1 VPVQAPVRVAVCED
15 SRAFAFALRRFL
27 ECDGQMRVV
36 GIYPSGEEL
45 LAALPELDVDLVTID
60 LELPGMDGVQATSA
74 LVRAS
79 SVPVV
84 VVSDHVRGA
93 RDRIAAAVAA
103 GAVDA
108 VPKSRF
114 RLEEPDGV
122 YARALRRRLRGL
134 SASAVSGSGSSERV
148 AERPAGGE
156 RRAGAIVIGA
166 STGGPAALLTVLSG
180 LPGDFP
186 IPVLVVQH
194 ISAGFTT
201 GLAGWL
207 DSQLALPVAVARP
220 GSPLAPGVWLAPE
233 GAHLAIGA
241 ARRLAVD
248 GRTPPGAH
256 CPSVDVLMRSAART
270 LGPGAVAVV
279 LTGMGRDGADG
290 IAAVRD
296 AGGLTIAQDADSS
309 VVYGMPRA
317 AADRGAELILPLAEI
332 PGALLAL
339 RAGAEAA

>member
-27 ECDGQMRVV
+27 ERDGQMRVV
-36 GIYPSGEEL
+36 GIYQSGEEL
-45 LAALPELDVDLVTID
+45 LAALPDLEVDLVTMD

-74 LVRAS
+74 LARAS

-84 VVSDHVRGA
+84 LVSDHVRGA

-122 YARALRRRLRGL
+122 YARALRRRLHGL
-134 SASAVSGSGSSERV
+134 SSPASGSTSGERV
-148 AERPAGGE
+148 AEQPAGGE
-156 RRAGAIVIGA
+156 RRTGAIVIGA

-207 DSQLALPVAVARP
+207 DGQLALEVAVARP
-220 GSPLAPGVWLAPE
+220 GTTLVPGVWLAPE

-241 ARRLAVD
+241 ARRLTVD
-248 GRTPPGAH
+248 RRTPPGAH
-256 CPSVDVLMRSAART
+256 CPSVDVLMRSAARA
-270 LGPGAVAVV
+270 LGPAAVGVV

-290 IAAVRD
+290 IAAVRS
-296 AGGLTIAQDADSS
+296 AGGLTIAQDAGSS

-317 AADRGAELILPLAEI
+317 AADRGAELILPLSEI

-339 RAGAEAA
+339 RVGAEAA

>member
-1 VPVQAPVRVAVCED
+1 VPVQTPVRVAVCED

-27 ECDGQMRVV
+27 ERDGQMRVV

-45 LAALPELDVDLVTID
+45 LAALPELDVDLVTMD

-74 LVRAS
+74 LARAS

-122 YARALRRRLRGL
+122 YARALRRRLRVL
-134 SASAVSGSGSSERV
+134 SAPGSSSGSGERV

-180 LPGDFP
+180 LPADFP

-207 DSQLALPVAVARP
+207 DDQLALPVAVARP
-220 GSPLAPGVWLAPE
+220 GSSLAPGVWLAPE

-248 GRTPPGAH
+248 RRTPPGAH
-256 CPSVDVLMRSAART
+256 CPSVDVLMRSAARA
-270 LGPGAVAVV
+270 LGPGAVGVV

-296 AGGLTIAQDADSS
+296 AGGLTIAQDAGSS

-332 PGALLAL
+332 PSALLAL
-339 RAGAEAA
+339 RAGVEAA